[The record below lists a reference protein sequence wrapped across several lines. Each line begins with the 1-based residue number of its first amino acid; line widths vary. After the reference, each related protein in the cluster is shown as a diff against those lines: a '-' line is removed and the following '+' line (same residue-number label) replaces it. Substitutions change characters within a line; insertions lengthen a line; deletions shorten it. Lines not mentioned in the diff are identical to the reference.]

1 MELVALD
8 LEGSGAQD
16 GDDEAI
22 LEIATVPIVE
32 WQAQPDASYCTLINP
47 GRPIPQRR
55 WISPGLTNEAL
66 AGATS
71 LHAIEPRLAT
81 ELNGKYIVGHNV
93 GVDWRL
99 LHRRCPNIEP
109 AGLIDTLRLAR
120 AADVGAS
127 KSLTALITHFDLTDR
142 VDELARG
149 SVPHRA
155 LWDTYAVA
163 LLLQALVNRVSDDQ
177 MTLTNVIA
185 TAGARLSGDGE
196 TTPTQPALFE

>member
-22 LEIATVPIVE
+22 LEIAIVPIAA
-32 WQAQPDASYCTLINP
+32 WDPQPEASCCTLVNP

-66 AGATS
+66 AGAPS
-71 LHAIEPRLAT
+71 LHAIEPKLAAA
-81 ELNGKYIVGHNV
+81 LNGKYIVGHNV

-99 LHRRCPNIEP
+99 LHRRFPNIEP

-120 AADVGAS
+120 TAGVGAS
-127 KSLTALITHFDLTDR
+127 KSLTALITHFDLTKR
-142 VDELARG
+142 VDELAQG

-163 LLLQALVNRVSDDQ
+163 LLLQAFVNRVPEDQ
-177 MTLTNVIA
+177 MTIANVIA
-185 TAGARLSGDGE
+185 AAGTRLSGDSE
-196 TTPTQPALFE
+196 TTPAQPALFD